1 MYTVTVDKK
10 DEAIKIVNNE
20 TGNIITPYTEEYT
33 GVSDY
38 EQAGVIPIEPMSA
51 KEYLN
56 DHELEKML
64 SSQQYYAEEKFDG
77 VRATFHLSHKGFNRL
92 FSRRISKATGWYAEN
107 TDSLPHLRDLQ
118 IPE

>member
-33 GVSDY
+33 CVSDY

-64 SSQQYYAEEKFDG
+64 SSQQYYAEEKLTSFLTHG
-77 VRATFHLSHKGFNRL
+77 HLSNL
-92 FSRRISKATGWYAEN
+92 
-107 TDSLPHLRDLQ
+107 
-118 IPE
+118 